1 MNVLKLSYF
10 SRPGMELVAG
20 TALLATFVIGGLWV
34 FAGPSLFL
42 SGTLSVGD
50 FVVFML
56 LTQRLTGPMAQLS
69 NIVAL
74 VRERPRIGQ
83 AHLRADGRA
92 RRIEN
97 APNPVALD
105 DVDGRM
111 EYDDVT
117 FGYEGEE
124 TVLDGADSAVE
135 SGETVALVGATG
147 AGKSTVAKLLV
158 RLYDVDGSEAPV
170 RRSES
175 RSDSDD
181 VDDAAV
187 RVDGHGVRDVRLSG
201 LHESVGYTSR
211 NTFLFDGTVAEN
223 VCYGRFDAPMEE
235 IKAAEAHE
243 FIRDLSEGMVMF
255 NIFVRAMLLYER
267 GQRLDAGGVA
277 QSNRPVRGRSRLYW
291 SQ

>member
-1 MNVLKLSYF
+1 M
-10 SRPGMELVAG
+10 
-20 TALLATFVIGGLWV
+20 
-34 FAGPSLFL
+34 
-42 SGTLSVGD
+42 
-50 FVVFML
+50 
-56 LTQRLTGPMAQLS
+56 
-69 NIVAL
+69 
-74 VRERPRIGQ
+74 
-83 AHLRADGRA
+83 
-92 RRIEN
+92 
-97 APNPVALD
+97 LD
-105 DVDGRM
+105 DVDGRI

-124 TVLDGADSAVE
+124 AVLDGVDFAVE

-147 AGKSTVAKLLV
+147 AGKSTVAKLLF
-158 RLYDVDGSEAPV
+158 RLYDIDGSEAPV

-181 VDDAAV
+181 VDDGAV
-187 RVDGHGVRDVRLSG
+187 RVDGHDARDVRLSD
-201 LHESVGYTSR
+201 LRESVGYMSQ

-223 VCYGRFDAPMEE
+223 ICYGRFDAPMGDLKAAA
-235 IKAAEAHE
+235 KAAEAHE

-255 NIFVRAMLLYER
+255 NIFVRATLLYER